1 MRGGVIERLAREKET
16 DPHSKPVTKRKDEKL
31 CFPVKFDVGKNKK
44 RTPLYRPTVV
54 WITGVFAGINPPP
67 HSSWL
72 AAVLGGS
79 QHQETAAEMERVHV
93 FVHGAAAALH
103 ARWRCQN
110 AAFVVSM
117 FFQDK

>member
-44 RTPLYRPTVV
+44 DAAIPSHGCMDYRRVR
-54 WITGVFAGINPPP
+54 GNHPP
-67 HSSWL
+67 HTSWL

-79 QHQETAAEMERVHV
+79 QHQETAAEMERGHV